1 LFVISL
7 FFIKGKRMSS
17 KLALIILFSLLTNLS
32 AQAQADDY
40 SDALAASKRGDF
52 SASLKL
58 LKPLAEKGD
67 ARAQGELG
75 ALYLSGRGTS
85 KDPKE
90 GLRWTKEA
98 ATKGLA
104 TAQYNLGV
112 MYLDGQ
118 VAPQNFPEA
127 MKWLLAAAG
136 QGVPAAQA
144 GVAAM
149 FYEGQGV
156 PQNYEEAAKWMQL
169 AAAQGDAEAQLNL
182 GTMYAFGQGVERNIL
197 RGAMWTYLATDS
209 TTFSEVE
216 RKSLRDISLKTLNP
230 EEVTK
235 IQTMAKQCKESNFK
249 QCL

>member
-1 LFVISL
+1 
-7 FFIKGKRMSS
+7 MSS
-17 KLALIILFSLLTNLS
+17 KIALIIPLSLFISLSSPAL
-32 AQAQADDY
+32 ADDY
-40 SDALAASKRGDF
+40 SNALAASKKGDF
-52 SASLKL
+52 STSFKL

-98 ATKGLA
+98 ANKGLA

-112 MYLDGQ
+112 IYLDGQ

-156 PQNYEEAAKWMQL
+156 PQSYDEAAKWMQL
-169 AAAQGDAEAQLNL
+169 AAAQGDPEAQLNL
-182 GTMYAFGQGVERNIL
+182 GTMYAVGQGLERNIL
-197 RGAMWTYLATDS
+197 RAAMWTYLATES
-209 TTFSEVE
+209 PTFSEAE
-216 RKSLRDISLKTLNP
+216 KKSLREISSKALKP
-230 EEVTK
+230 EEITK
-235 IQTMAKQCKESNFK
+235 IQEMAKQCKESNFK
-249 QCL
+249 QCP

>member
-1 LFVISL
+1 MSLKFV
-7 FFIKGKRMSS
+7 FFIPFTLILSLSS
-17 KLALIILFSLLTNLS
+17 
-32 AQAQADDY
+32 QAIADDY
-40 SDALAASKRGDF
+40 GDALAASKRGDF
-52 SASLKL
+52 SASFKL

-98 ATKGLA
+98 ANKGLA
-104 TAQYNLGV
+104 AAQYNLGI

-156 PQNYEEAAKWMQL
+156 PQSYEEAAKWMQL
-169 AAAQGDAEAQLNL
+169 AAAQGDPEAQLNL
-182 GTMYAFGQGVERNIL
+182 GTMYAVGQGLDRNIL
-197 RGAMWTYLATDS
+197 RAAMWTYLATES
-209 TTFSEVE
+209 STFSEEE
-216 RKSLRDISLKTLNP
+216 RKSLRDISSKALKP
-230 EEVTK
+230 EEIKK
-235 IQTMAKQCKESNFK
+235 IQEMAKQCKESNYK
-249 QCL
+249 QCP

>member
-1 LFVISL
+1 
-7 FFIKGKRMSS
+7 MSS
-17 KLALIILFSLLTNLS
+17 KFALIIPLSFFISLSSPAL
-32 AQAQADDY
+32 ADDY
-40 SDALAASKRGDF
+40 GNALAASKRGDF
-52 SASLKL
+52 SASFKL

-98 ATKGLA
+98 ANKGLA
-104 TAQYNLGV
+104 AAQYNLGV

-156 PQNYEEAAKWMQL
+156 PQSYEEAAKWMQL
-169 AAAQGDAEAQLNL
+169 AAVQGDAEAQLNL

-197 RGAMWTYLATDS
+197 RAAMWTYLATES
-209 TTFSEVE
+209 STFSEAE
-216 RKSLRDISLKTLNP
+216 RKSLRDLSLKTLNP
-230 EEVTK
+230 EEITK
-235 IQTMAKQCKESNFK
+235 IQEMAKQCKESNFK
-249 QCL
+249 QCP

>member
-1 LFVISL
+1 
-7 FFIKGKRMSS
+7 MSS
-17 KLALIILFSLLTNLS
+17 RLTLILPLAFLINLS
-32 AQAQADDY
+32 APALADDY

-52 SASLKL
+52 STSFKL
-58 LKPLAEKGD
+58 LKPMAEKGD

-98 ATKGLA
+98 AKKGLA

-118 VAPQNFPEA
+118 LTPQNFSEA

-149 FYEGQGV
+149 FYEGHGV
-156 PQNYEEAAKWMQL
+156 PQSYEEAAKWMQL
-169 AAAQGDAEAQLNL
+169 AATHGDPEAQLNL

-197 RGAMWTYLATDS
+197 RGAMWTYLATES
-209 TTFSEVE
+209 SSFSDEE
-216 RKSLRDISLKTLNP
+216 RKSLREISLKTLNQQ
-230 EEVTK
+230 EITK
-235 IQTMAKQCKESNFK
+235 IQEMAKQCKESNYK
-249 QCL
+249 QCP

>member
-1 LFVISL
+1 MSLKFVFLILLTLIISL
-7 FFIKGKRMSS
+7 P
-17 KLALIILFSLLTNLS
+17 APSL
-32 AQAQADDY
+32 ADDY
-40 SDALAASKRGDF
+40 GDALAASKRGDF
-52 SASLKL
+52 STAFKL

-98 ATKGLA
+98 ANKGLA

-156 PQNYEEAAKWMQL
+156 PQSYEEAAKWMQL
-169 AAAQGDAEAQLNL
+169 AAAQGDPEAQLNL
-182 GTMYAFGQGVERNIL
+182 GTMYAVGQGLERNIL
-197 RGAMWTYLATDS
+197 RAAMWTYLATES
-209 TTFSEVE
+209 STFSEEE
-216 RKSLRDISLKTLNP
+216 RKSIREISSKALKP
-230 EEVTK
+230 EEITK
-235 IQTMAKQCKESNFK
+235 IQEMAKQCKESNYK
-249 QCL
+249 QCP

>member
-1 LFVISL
+1 MLSSL
-7 FFIKGKRMSS
+7 QREGKGMSL
-17 KLALIILFSLLTNLS
+17 KLALIVLFLLITSLSTPSL
-32 AQAQADDY
+32 ADEY
-40 SDALAASKRGDF
+40 NDALSASKRGDF
-52 SASLKL
+52 STSFKL

-75 ALYLSGRGTS
+75 ALYLSGRGAP

-98 ATKGLA
+98 ANKGLA
-104 TAQYNLGV
+104 TAQYNYGV

-118 VAPQNFPEA
+118 VAPQNFAEA

-149 FYEGQGV
+149 FYEGHGV
-156 PQNYEEAAKWMQL
+156 PQSYEEAAKWMQL
-169 AAAQGDAEAQLNL
+169 AAAQGDPEAQLNL
-182 GTMYAFGQGVERNIL
+182 GTMYAFGQGVERNIM

-209 TTFSEVE
+209 SSFSEPE
-216 RKSLRDISLKTLNP
+216 RKSLREISLKTLNP
-230 EEVTK
+230 QEVTK
-235 IQTMAKQCKESNFK
+235 IQEMAKQCKDSNYK
-249 QCL
+249 QCI

>member
-1 LFVISL
+1 MSRLYLIISL
-7 FFIKGKRMSS
+7 LVPTMLSVP
-17 KLALIILFSLLTNLS
+17 ALG
-32 AQAQADDY
+32 DDY
-40 SDALAASKRGDF
+40 GDAIAASKRGDF
-52 SASLKL
+52 STSFKL
-58 LKPLAEKGD
+58 LKPLAEKGE

-75 ALYLSGRGTS
+75 ALYLSGRGAP

-98 ATKGLA
+98 ANKGLA

-118 VAPQNFPEA
+118 GTPQNFPEA

-149 FYEGQGV
+149 FYEGHGV
-156 PQNYEEAAKWMQL
+156 PQSYEEAAKWMQL

-182 GTMYAFGQGVERNIL
+182 GTMYAVGQGVERNVL
-197 RGAMWTYLATDS
+197 RGAMWTYLATES
-209 TTFSEVE
+209 PTFSEAE

-230 EEVTK
+230 EENTK
-235 IQTMAKQCKESNFK
+235 IQEMAKKCKESNFK

>member
-1 LFVISL
+1 MPSNFALVVLIS
-7 FFIKGKRMSS
+7 IMMSLS
-17 KLALIILFSLLTNLS
+17 TSAL
-32 AQAQADDY
+32 ADDY
-40 SDALAASKRGDF
+40 NDALAASKRGDF
-52 SASLKL
+52 AASFKL

-85 KDPKE
+85 KDAKE

-98 ATKGLA
+98 ATKGVA
-104 TAQYNLGV
+104 SAQYNLGV

-149 FYEGQGV
+149 FYEGHGV
-156 PQNYEEAAKWMQL
+156 PQSYEEAAKWMQL
-169 AAAQGDAEAQLNL
+169 AAAQGDPEAQLNL
-182 GTMYAFGQGVERNIL
+182 GTMYAFGQGLERNIM
-197 RGAMWTYLATDS
+197 RGAMWTFLATES
-209 TTFSEVE
+209 SSFSESE
-216 RKSLRDISLKTLNP
+216 RKSLREISLKTLNP
-230 EEVTK
+230 QEVSK
-235 IQTMAKQCKESNFK
+235 IQEMAKQCKESNFK
-249 QCL
+249 QCP

>member
-1 LFVISL
+1 
-7 FFIKGKRMSS
+7 MSS
-17 KLALIILFSLLTNLS
+17 KFAFIILASLIMSLSTLAL
-32 AQAQADDY
+32 ADDY
-40 SDALAASKRGDF
+40 NDAIAASKRGDF
-52 SASLKL
+52 STSFKL

-67 ARAQGELG
+67 VRAQGELG
-75 ALYLSGRGTS
+75 ALYLSGRGAP

-98 ATKGLA
+98 ANKGLA

-118 VAPQNFPEA
+118 IAPQNFPEA

-169 AAAQGDAEAQLNL
+169 AAAQGDPEAQLNL
-182 GTMYAFGQGVERNIL
+182 GTMYAFGQGLDRNIL

-209 TTFSEVE
+209 TTFSEAE
-216 RKSLRDISLKTLNP
+216 RKSLREISLKTLDP
-230 EEVTK
+230 QEITK
-235 IQTMAKQCKESNFK
+235 IQEMAKQCKESNYK
-249 QCL
+249 QCP

>member
-1 LFVISL
+1 
-7 FFIKGKRMSS
+7 MSS
-17 KLALIILFSLLTNLS
+17 KFALIIPLSLFISLSSPAL
-32 AQAQADDY
+32 ADDY
-40 SDALAASKRGDF
+40 SNALAASKKGDF
-52 SASLKL
+52 STSFKL

-98 ATKGLA
+98 ANKGLA

-156 PQNYEEAAKWMQL
+156 PQSYDEAAKWMQL
-169 AAAQGDAEAQLNL
+169 AAAQGDPEAQLNL
-182 GTMYAFGQGVERNIL
+182 GTMYAVGQGLERNIL
-197 RGAMWTYLATDS
+197 RAAMWTYLATES
-209 TTFSEVE
+209 PTFSEAE
-216 RKSLRDISLKTLNP
+216 KKSLRDISSKALKP
-230 EEVTK
+230 EEITK
-235 IQTMAKQCKESNFK
+235 FQEMAKQCKESNFK
-249 QCL
+249 QCP